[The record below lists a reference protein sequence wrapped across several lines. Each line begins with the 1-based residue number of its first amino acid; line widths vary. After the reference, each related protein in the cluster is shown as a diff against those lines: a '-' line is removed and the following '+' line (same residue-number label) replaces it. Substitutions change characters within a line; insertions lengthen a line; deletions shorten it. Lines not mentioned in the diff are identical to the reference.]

1 MKLFGICYEPVSM
14 VMEYVPRGDLH
25 RLLVSTQMAHVACS
39 HPSHDHIKPIGGLSP
54 APVKQGTPHSF
65 FFARKL
71 PGCLGM
77 LGMLMVYVSRLQ
89 AIWWRFTRT
98 WRIMTCARW

>member
-1 MKLFGICYEPVSM
+1 LEHDNIVKLFGICYEPVSM

-54 APVKQGTPHSF
+54 APVKLGTPHSVF
-65 FFARKL
+65 SHASWL
-71 PGCLGM
+71 SSWNAWNADNVGCRRCGGDSQGLRE
-77 LGMLMVYVSRLQ
+77 S
-89 AIWWRFTRT
+89 
-98 WRIMTCARW
+98 

>member
-1 MKLFGICYEPVSM
+1 LEHDNIVKLFGICYEPVSM

-54 APVKQGTPHSF
+54 APVKLGTPHSV
-65 FFARKL
+65 FFACKL
-71 PGCLGM
+71 AQLLECLKC
-77 LGMLMVYVSRLQ
+77 LE
-89 AIWWRFTRT
+89 
-98 WRIMTCARW
+98 C